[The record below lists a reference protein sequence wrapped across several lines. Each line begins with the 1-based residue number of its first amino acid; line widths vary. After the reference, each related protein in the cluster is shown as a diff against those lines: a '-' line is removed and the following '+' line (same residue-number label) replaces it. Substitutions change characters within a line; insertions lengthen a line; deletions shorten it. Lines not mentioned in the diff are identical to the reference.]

1 MRASPTPH
9 RATPVTEDPPRFA
22 CGPVPRLIAHRG
34 YPLHYPENTVAG
46 IEAALA
52 AGAAGVECD
61 VQLSADHQPMIIHDA
76 DLLRTAGVAGDVRDM
91 TVAELAR
98 VEVNETARLGPR
110 FHGTPIPHL
119 REIVAIAR
127 AHPAVTF
134 FLDVKRASLRR
145 FGNDTVLDAILAE
158 MGTHNTSWVIVSFDR
173 TLVERS
179 RTRGVARVGWVV
191 DSWDDVTQGALH
203 ALAPDY
209 VFCAAQDVPAD
220 VPLPAGRWKWVIYDV
235 NEPAA
240 ALDYGRRGAEFVE
253 TDAIDAMQA
262 SPLLHAHLT

>member
-1 MRASPTPH
+1 M
-9 RATPVTEDPPRFA
+9 TEDLPRSA
-22 CGPVPRLIAHRG
+22 RGPVPRLIAHRG
-34 YPLHYPENTVAG
+34 SPLHYPENSVAG

-52 AGAAGVECD
+52 TGAAAFECD
-61 VQLSADHQPMIIHDA
+61 VQLSADRQPVIIHDA
-76 DLLRTAGVAGDVRDM
+76 DLQRTAGVAGDVRDM
-91 TVAELAR
+91 TAAELAR

-110 FHGTPIPHL
+110 FHGTHIPHL

-127 AHPAVTF
+127 THPAVTF

-145 FGNDTVLDAILAE
+145 FGNDAVLDAILAK
-158 MGTHNTSWVIVSFDR
+158 MGTHSTSWVIVSFDR

-179 RTRGVARVGWVV
+179 RSRGVAHVGWVV
-191 DSWDDVTQGALH
+191 DSWNDVAQGALH

-209 VFCAAQDVPAD
+209 VFCAAQNVPAV

-253 TDAIDAMQA
+253 TDAIGEMLA
-262 SPLLHAHLT
+262 SPLLQPHPT